1 MTEREQII
9 LASRRSFDGEP
20 QDGELYGSLAILQTL
35 RLSRPRSLG
44 ESASCPLVESH
55 NTPQGDF
62 SMKLPRRPR
71 FWYLAAAAVG
81 FAAFI
86 ILVIGRDLTA
96 DELARQH
103 VRERANELH
112 SEIADHLAAADPGL
126 ADMSADALGKFLDGA
141 TTWKFAEPRRL
152 DDDSYEFTVTAT
164 VELSEM
170 DISATLPF
178 IFNVSESAQRVI
190 SQSNFENAEVSHDS
204 SP

>member
-1 MTEREQII
+1 
-9 LASRRSFDGEP
+9 
-20 QDGELYGSLAILQTL
+20 
-35 RLSRPRSLG
+35 
-44 ESASCPLVESH
+44 
-55 NTPQGDF
+55 
-62 SMKLPRRPR
+62 MKLPRRPR

-81 FAAFI
+81 LAAFV

-112 SEIADHLAAADPGL
+112 SEIAGHLAAADPGL
-126 ADMSADALGKFLDGA
+126 ADMSADALGNLLDGA

-152 DDDSYEFTVTAT
+152 GDDSYEFNVTAT
-164 VELSEM
+164 VELNEP

-190 SQSNFENAEVSHDS
+190 SESNFENAEVSQDS